1 MANKKQ
7 PKQYKPS
14 GSDKKLFIRIIVLI
28 VAAATILGIVI
39 IPLTSMAYDADTGE
53 TVTVDS
59 FETGKLSDA
68 LNEAMDGIDFNNVGN
83 VSISGGTL
91 NADDYNAIK
100 NIPNIVYL
108 ELAKCETENGIIPE
122 HSLENRNRLTYASL
136 PANTKEIGEGAFSG
150 SQSLVKISMPDTV
163 ETIGGSAFYN
173 CSKLET
179 IAFPASVATLGE
191 SAFYGCTSITS
202 VTVPEKVTEIKNDTF
217 SKCGIKEI
225 YIGPDVTAIGA
236 NAFADCSELADIY
249 FYGTKAPQ
257 VSADTFRNV
266 DAVVH
271 YPDGAEGYDALEANN
286 ITVEDGFN
294 DAYVAPKPPK
304 TDEAYKDETESTETS
319 AQTEESVTETEQTET
334 AAPVSVEAEASGVN
348 IVLVIILV
356 VAALA
361 AGAVIML
368 IITKVNTKKKPES
381 KDSNKDTVE
390 DTETK

>member
-1 MANKKQ
+1 MASKKK
-7 PKQYKPS
+7 PKQYKPA
-14 GSDKKLFIRIIVLI
+14 GSEKKLFVRIVVLI

-39 IPLTSMAYDADTGE
+39 IPLTTMAYDADTGE
-53 TVTVDS
+53 IVTVDS
-59 FETGKLSDA
+59 FETGKLSDS
-68 LNEAMDGIDFNNVGN
+68 LNEAMDGIDFNNVGS

-108 ELAKCETENGIIPE
+108 ELAKCETENGIIPG
-122 HSLENRNRLTYASL
+122 HALENRNRLTYASL
-136 PANTKEIGEGAFSG
+136 PANTKEIGESAFSG

-163 ETIGGSAFYN
+163 ESIGGSAFYN

-179 IAFPASVATLGE
+179 IAFPASIANIGE
-191 SAFYGCTSITS
+191 NAFYGCTSITS

-249 FYGTKAPQ
+249 FYGHKAPQ
-257 VSADTFRNV
+257 VSADSFRNV
-266 DAVVH
+266 SAIVH
-271 YPDGAEGYDALEANN
+271 YPDGAEGYDALKANN

-294 DAYVAPKPPK
+294 DTYVAPVPPK
-304 TDEAYKDETESTETS
+304 TDEAYSDEAESTETS

-334 AAPVSVEAEASGVN
+334 AAPVSAEAETGGVN
-348 IVLVIILV
+348 IVLVIVLV

-361 AGAVIML
+361 AGAGIMF
-368 IITKVNTKKKPES
+368 IITKVNTKKKPEIKDNS
-381 KDSNKDTVE
+381 KE
-390 DTETK
+390 TEKETDIK